1 MEKPKSLAWLE
12 RHSITAVLQGHL
24 MNRLQLYEIS
34 ELAKLYAL
42 HVLHRVFRML
52 LPHFLATLPRTKISR
67 KSEGLLV
74 TFRASTAFRRR
85 YSEVKW
91 NPKQLQN
98 KDMWNRDQETNSR
111 RCSPLVPLVFQIQV
125 LKKNVCTVTYISKAQ
140 ILLRLQTS
148 ARLLYYRIKV
158 IHHQLKYAS
167 LHDAFDTLSLQGAC
181 TLCVRSWLSVSLSA
195 QTVAPK

>member
-98 KDMWNRDQETNSR
+98 KDMWNRDQPQT
-111 RCSPLVPLVFQIQV
+111 
-125 LKKNVCTVTYISKAQ
+125 
-140 ILLRLQTS
+140 LLPARP
-148 ARLLYYRIKV
+148 ARLPDSSAQEERLYGNLYIESSNPATFANKRQVTILPYQSHSSPIK
-158 IHHQLKYAS
+158 ICKSAWCFRLFEPPRSQN
-167 LHDAFDTLSLQGAC
+167 TLRAKLI
-181 TLCVRSWLSVSLSA
+181 TRSVSLSA

>member
-1 MEKPKSLAWLE
+1 MLKPLNPNCSSSIANTMCCTRVLQGLGSSILCSAQMPSSHANGSKCIEFLSYDLSDSAFYKEWKNLTHTKSLAWLE

-85 YSEVKW
+85 YSEVK
-91 NPKQLQN
+91 
-98 KDMWNRDQETNSR
+98 
-111 RCSPLVPLVFQIQV
+111 
-125 LKKNVCTVTYISKAQ
+125 
-140 ILLRLQTS
+140 
-148 ARLLYYRIKV
+148 
-158 IHHQLKYAS
+158 
-167 LHDAFDTLSLQGAC
+167 
-181 TLCVRSWLSVSLSA
+181 
-195 QTVAPK
+195 